1 MPYIGQ
7 SPDTIVSRN
16 SFNEFNFTAI
26 NTQVT
31 FTGADNNN
39 NTLEYNPGNV
49 EVFLNGVRLEEADF
63 TATNGTSVVLA
74 SGATAGDL
82 LSIKAIIVFQVGD
95 AVSKSSGGTFANN
108 VSVTGTLTATS
119 FSGFGG
125 NLTGVNS
132 DVVDDTTPQLGGNLD
147 LNNSNITGTG
157 NVNITGALTASTS
170 VKGNQLTINAATAP
184 ADPASGEAFIYASKT
199 SGNTGIRLH
208 ASGSSEVLEVRSGR
222 STTDLVKLIN
232 QGNASFQ

>member
-82 LSIKAIIVFQVGD
+82 LSIKAITVFQVGD

-132 DVVDDTTPQLGGNLD
+132 DVVDDTSPQLGGDLD
-147 LNNSNITGTG
+147 TNGNAILFGSSKWAIELDTGDNDLIFKYNGTTVFKISSAGAVVAADNIT
-157 NVNITGALTASTS
+157 A
-170 VKGNQLTINAATAP
+170 
-184 ADPASGEAFIYASKT
+184 
-199 SGNTGIRLH
+199 H
-208 ASGSSEVLEVRSGR
+208 GSP
-222 STTDLVKLIN
+222 
-232 QGNASFQ
+232 